1 MLKDKVLVLAEIHIM
16 SNVIAQFAFQPQKDV
31 SKTACPVPGGL
42 TLIQNKVQL
51 QPWSNTT
58 EAAN

>member
-51 QPWSNTT
+51 QP
-58 EAAN
+58 